1 MKRRLTKSRSKL
13 KKSSISF
20 IMPGFLYSHLL
31 DVPRIKLFNHSTTQ
45 DRKLLAKPNEEKI
58 KQFYNFT
65 TDLAINIPELQESV
79 YKEYLLYR
87 SLLDDY
93 YEQIDQAAIVPME
106 WEAAKELG
114 NIDPIKQRP
123 VIENNAEC
131 NLFHEYLLL
140 YREKNCKRYICDWL
154 DQNSNILNKKN
165 QKIVLNLNN
174 ARFAVLRLEQLLP
187 YNVTKV
193 VDIISKKEY
202 LLIDKGINTTQK
214 EGFFLICSIIE
225 IGNYIMTANGG
236 IPFNG
241 YSRECK
247 AILTI
252 VAKHLKIFRKARVP
266 LTREVAAGV
275 KEIYSFCLRN
285 DMLDYITVT

>member
-174 ARFAVLRLEQLLP
+174 ARFAVLRL
-187 YNVTKV
+187 
-193 VDIISKKEY
+193 
-202 LLIDKGINTTQK
+202 
-214 EGFFLICSIIE
+214 
-225 IGNYIMTANGG
+225 
-236 IPFNG
+236 
-241 YSRECK
+241 
-247 AILTI
+247 
-252 VAKHLKIFRKARVP
+252 
-266 LTREVAAGV
+266 
-275 KEIYSFCLRN
+275 
-285 DMLDYITVT
+285 